1 MISTPALVRRVVEA
15 QDLDTL
21 TVYDQA
27 GRNVVFEAN
36 GAADILDALETLPN
50 DLRGTFRL
58 VGGKEGSKKSFTWV
72 CAFGAPSDA
81 RAVAGVSD
89 AGGPGWSE
97 YIALREE
104 LLTMKLREEL
114 GAAAAP
120 GPWDKLAEMLPDLLP
135 GILGKASGIPAPSSG
150 TALVNGAPAP
160 AAAPGPG
167 SAPDALPA
175 EVLAAAQNVV
185 KLWKADPDTFAQYA
199 PVLDRLVNPAPNGKE

>member
-15 QDLDTL
+15 HDLDTL

-36 GAADILDALETLPN
+36 GAAEILDALETLPN

-72 CAFGAPSDA
+72 CAFGASSDA
-81 RAVAGVSD
+81 RAVSGMAD

-135 GILGKASGIPAPSSG
+135 GILGKASGVAAPSRA
-150 TALVNGAPAP
+150 TALNGPAAP
-160 AAAPGPG
+160 AAAPAPG
-167 SAPDALPA
+167 AAPDALPP

-199 PVLDRLVNPAPNGKE
+199 PVLDQLVNPAPDGKE